1 MLWLLV
7 GNEWVGCW
15 AIYLFHQPLNINQIL
30 PSVIYLFLYQ
40 TLNFMISWRV
50 VSRYLVSDIIHN
62 TCKCR
67 SIKNRLNC
75 LSMSA
80 NLMIPSGKI
89 QHLASMEEGREVMIR
104 HSDSLNNISWR
115 SQAQMMEK
123 GMELLHNGKLSDTIM
138 DISSD
143 TKTDRLI
150 PDR

>member
-1 MLWLLV
+1 
-7 GNEWVGCW
+7 
-15 AIYLFHQPLNINQIL
+15 
-30 PSVIYLFLYQ
+30 
-40 TLNFMISWRV
+40 
-50 VSRYLVSDIIHN
+50 
-62 TCKCR
+62 
-67 SIKNRLNC
+67 
-75 LSMSA
+75 
-80 NLMIPSGKI
+80 MIPSGKI